1 MKNHYDNLKVSQTA
15 PIEVIRAAYRALTKK
30 NHPDHNLG
38 NPDSHRVMTLINEAY
53 DVLSDPIKRNKHD
66 QWIQNENK
74 KSNTSNVNEEVLKK
88 KEKELF
94 EEKKLMKEKE
104 LFFYNKQYN
113 WEEKEKKYIEQINFL
128 KKKEST
134 FDYKVAFFGIIITY
148 WFGLV
153 GLLRSLLL

>member
-94 EEKKLMKEKE
+94 EETQRLGHFHPNFHEAKEQVE
-104 LFFYNKQYN
+104 AVQR
-113 WEEKEKKYIEQINFL
+113 EMEQI
-128 KKKEST
+128 
-134 FDYKVAFFGIIITY
+134 DITY
-148 WFGLV
+148 
-153 GLLRSLLL
+153 LLI

>member
-1 MKNHYDNLKVSQTA
+1 M
-15 PIEVIRAAYRALTKK
+15 
-30 NHPDHNLG
+30 
-38 NPDSHRVMTLINEAY
+38 
-53 DVLSDPIKRNKHD
+53 
-66 QWIQNENK
+66 
-74 KSNTSNVNEEVLKK
+74 KK

-153 GLLRSLLL
+153 GLLISQIV